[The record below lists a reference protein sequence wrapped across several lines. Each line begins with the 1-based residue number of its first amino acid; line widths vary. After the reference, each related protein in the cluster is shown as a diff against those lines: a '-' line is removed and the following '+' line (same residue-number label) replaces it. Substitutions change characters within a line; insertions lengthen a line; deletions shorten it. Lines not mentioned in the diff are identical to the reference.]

1 MPTKAQLV
9 RDLQMEQDRRELSD
23 NRNQDRIQA
32 LETLLSEQSE
42 AIIKQKLEIQK
53 LKDMISVLEPCQRC
67 DGKKS
72 GSYGDVCEE
81 CHFRRLDDY
90 CWDLGL
96 KKYADTTYDMLL
108 KAYKEKCESA
118 PPSKS
123 YFKECFEGVTRRS
136 APY

>member
-1 MPTKAQLV
+1 MPTKEQLV
-9 RDLQMEQDRRELSD
+9 RELQMEQTRRRIDD

-42 AIIKQKLEIQK
+42 AIKHKLEIQE
-53 LKDMISVLEPCQRC
+53 LKYVISVLEPCQRC
-67 DGKKS
+67 DAKKS

-118 PPSKS
+118 PQSKS

>member
-90 CWDLGL
+90 CRDLGL
-96 KKYADTTYDMLL
+96 CSYADITYDMLL
-108 KAYKEKCESA
+108 QAYKGKCESA
-118 PPSKS
+118 PQSKS
-123 YFKECFEGVTRRS
+123 YFKECFEAVTRRS

>member
-1 MPTKAQLV
+1 
-9 RDLQMEQDRRELSD
+9 MEQIRRELSD

-32 LETLLSEQSE
+32 LETLLCEQSE
-42 AIIKQKLEIQK
+42 AISTQKLEIQK

-90 CWDLGL
+90 CGDLGL
-96 KKYADTTYDMLL
+96 CSYADTTYDMLL
-108 KAYKEKCESA
+108 QAYKGKCESA
-118 PPSKS
+118 PQSKS
-123 YFKECFEGVTRRS
+123 YFKECFEVVTRRS

>member
-1 MPTKAQLV
+1 MPTKEQLV
-9 RDLQMEQDRRELSD
+9 RDLQMEQSRSQLAD

-72 GSYGDVCEE
+72 GSYGDMCEE
-81 CHFRRLDDY
+81 CHFRRLDEY
-90 CWDLGL
+90 CGDLGL
-96 KKYADTTYDMLL
+96 CCYADATYNMLL
-108 KAYKEKCESA
+108 QAYKRKCESA
-118 PPSKS
+118 PHSKP
-123 YFKECFEGVTRRS
+123 YFKECFEGVTQRS